1 MLTTAKRTTLA
12 FTVFAMFFGAG
23 NLIFPVF
30 LAFQSG
36 GDFPLAFSGFALS
49 AIGLPILA
57 LLASMKA
64 GGLEELARRVSP
76 AFSKVFTVVVYLAIG
91 PCLAIP
97 RTASTSHEMVALATG
112 MDSAIA
118 RFVYCA
124 LFFLLAALL
133 ARRPERLSNR
143 LGRILSPTLVIL
155 IAVLT
160 VGSLTTTAPSL
171 GQWQYA
177 SHPLQKGFL
186 EGYQTMDTLAAL
198 NFGLIIALNVQALGV
213 KSTEGVVSETVKA
226 GMIAGF
232 FLITIYLA
240 LAHIGATVG
249 GAGLIT
255 ENGAQTLTSVA
266 KIQFGSWGIILLG
279 MIFFVACLN
288 TCVGLLSCCSD
299 YFTKVFPVLSY
310 KGWLLVFVLCSMV
323 VSNAGLT
330 LILKLSI
337 PVLMAIYPV
346 ALMLIILGLTHRFNQ
361 NFSNVYPFTI
371 TMTAIVSIAGA
382 LKDIG
387 LEVPLLNHLPFY
399 SIGLEWVTPAIIG
412 WVVGIFYS
420 KRRFEI

>member
-36 GDFPLAFSGFALS
+36 DDFPFAFSGFALS

-112 MDSAIA
+112 LDSRVTTFA
-118 RFVYCA
+118 YCA

-133 ARRPERLSNR
+133 ARRPEKLSNR
-143 LGRILSPTLVIL
+143 LGKILSPTLVIL

-186 EGYQTMDTLAAL
+186 EGYQTMDAIA
-198 NFGLIIALNVQALGV
+198 GLVFASIVTLNVKALGV
-213 KSTEGVVSETVKA
+213 EEGMKKECTIASVA
-226 GMIAGF
+226 GGM
-232 FLITIYLA
+232 LILLIYCALA
-240 LAHIGATVG
+240 LIGLCAHSFMTEASTGAEILSLTASILFPAFG
-249 GAGLIT
+249 DKLI
-255 ENGAQTLTSVA
+255 AVV
-266 KIQFGSWGIILLG
+266 FIL
-279 MIFFVACLN
+279 ACFN
-288 TCVGLLSCCSD
+288 TCTGLLSSCSQ
-299 YFTKVFPVLSY
+299 YFSKAFPVLSRDM
-310 KGWLLVFVLCSMV
+310 WLLVFAI
-323 VSNAGLT
+323 VS
-330 LILKLSI
+330 LILANTGLERMISI
-337 PVLMAIYPV
+337 SAPVLEVIYPV
-346 ALMLIILGLTHRFNQ
+346 AVTLMVLAFLPRERAKDFTYKLAAAAATLSSLASTVTGMKFLWLIPTVIFTLVGLILDNRSG
-361 NFSNVYPFTI
+361 
-371 TMTAIVSIAGA
+371 
-382 LKDIG
+382 K
-387 LEVPLLNHLPFY
+387 
-399 SIGLEWVTPAIIG
+399 G
-412 WVVGIFYS
+412 WPQ
-420 KRRFEI
+420 KNK